1 MTQGGWP
8 RSLFIKKNSV
18 QAYLVGSGFELGF
31 IQRCVQANFFFFK
44 LLSFSLLKNK
54 SSLVQNIVQSKYLM
68 NDKDLNSMNSLNI
81 SDNLNK

>member
-1 MTQGGWP
+1 MD
-8 RSLFIKKNSV
+8 SV
-18 QAYLVGSGFELGF
+18 QVYRVGSGFELGF
-31 IQRCVQANFFFFK
+31 IQRCVQANFFFK

-68 NDKDLNSMNSLNI
+68 NDKDLNAMNSLNI